1 MKKINKYDNGGD
13 PPVKQPDYLQYKGPY
28 YFNAGSPAYDMETYQ
43 KAITRDSTALADA
56 FFPSWMFDEMKR
68 LQLNRQ
74 LRNKI
79 KPYTYAEI
87 RDLNLVGEQYTGPAV
102 DMDMFMQQYMESGID
117 DQAYGGEVSEYK
129 GGGLWANIHA
139 KRARGE
145 RMRKKG
151 EKGAPT
157 EAQMARAR
165 AAHGGKSMDV
175 DYEAEGGEV
184 VIGDI
189 SVNRMYNGG
198 TAKQYKGANMFMLGG
213 PSHADGGIGIKVNS
227 DEPSYVFT
235 DRLKVGGMKGAT
247 YADMAAKFGNEL
259 DNVTTMAMGGD
270 KYDRT
275 TAKLMRPRLMEDV
288 EDLFNDQEEFKRENN
303 IDQEPKEA
311 GLGAAFAAM
320 ATKAGLSKGLAA
332 AQFLPGLINIGKGLF
347 GKAPELEYDTIVPE
361 MQDYQDFNPLMQSY
375 LGQQNRSLATLRAGL
390 EGSGISGAGLRGSFQ
405 AGISGSQANA
415 ANFLSQLGQM
425 QAQSDRA
432 TDQFNI
438 SQQTAAQQANMQAEM
453 MADQFA
459 MQNDPSRAFSQG
471 LSQILGTATS
481 LSRQGLQRDLL
492 NRMFPAAYGG
502 KYGIK

>member
-13 PPVKQPDYLQYKGPY
+13 PPKKKPVQLQFDPSSPFNPY
-28 YFNAGSPAYDMETYQ
+28 GSPGYSIDVYNA
-43 KAITRDSTALADA
+43 AITRDSTALEDMLQPGLLARMMGYDEPLMTSDYADEL
-56 FFPSWMFDEMKR
+56 SKR
-68 LQLNRQ
+68 LLINRVN
-74 LRNKI
+74 RNYL
-79 KPYTYAEI
+79 KPYTKEELDKI
-87 RDLNLVGEQYTGPAV
+87 NL
-102 DMDMFMQQYMESGID
+102 
-117 DQAYGGEVSEYK
+117 
-129 GGGLWANIHA
+129 
-139 KRARGE
+139 
-145 RMRKKG
+145 RKN
-151 EKGAPT
+151 
-157 EAQMARAR
+157 
-165 AAHGGKSMDV
+165 GGKSMDV

-189 SVNRMYNGG
+189 SVNRKYNGG

-213 PSHADGGIGIKVNS
+213 PRHEKGGIGIKVNS
-227 DEPSYVFT
+227 EEPSYVFT